1 MILVFLVFLLISF
14 IGGAV
19 NGILIRFIA
28 LEIPPLTGSFIRFAV
43 AAAVLL
49 PFWLQKKEFIKK
61 KDLLKVLPFSI
72 NAALF
77 AIAIQYTSIIMANI
91 LYALVPVL
99 VAFLGYL
106 LLREKLAK
114 QHIVGFLVS
123 LVGTAILIKGS
134 LETSDIFTF
143 GEPLG
148 NFLIIAGVLS
158 WGFWIVGARSL
169 SKSYSSLAIIFFV
182 FLISAILLLV
192 TLPFEWSIRPFI
204 LSNIT
209 TTGFASL
216 LGVIFLS
223 SIALYY
229 LYQWLIKNTSAF
241 LASLVAYGSIAFGVL
256 AGPVILHE
264 RLTAQLI
271 IGVVFVICG
280 VFFATTYTQLKKRG

>member
-1 MILVFLVFLLISF
+1 MILVFLAFLLVSF

-28 LEIPPLTGSFIRFAV
+28 LEIPPLTGSFIRFMGAAV
-43 AAAVLL
+43 VLL
-49 PFWLQKKEFIKK
+49 PFWLQKREFIKK

-114 QHIVGFLVS
+114 QHIVGFLIS
-123 LVGTAILIKGS
+123 LAGTAILIKGS

-143 GEPLG
+143 GQPLG
-148 NFLIIAGVLS
+148 NFLIITGIFS
-158 WGFWIVGARSL
+158 WGFWIVAARSL
-169 SKSYSSLAIIFFV
+169 SKSYSSLTILFFV
-182 FLISAILLLV
+182 FLTTAVLLLA

-209 TTGFASL
+209 AAGFASL

-223 SIALYY
+223 SVALYF

-264 RLTAQLI
+264 RLTTQLI
-271 IGVVFVICG
+271 IGVVLVICG
-280 VFFATTYTQLKKRG
+280 VFFATTYTQLKKQK